1 MAKSMSAQA
10 AKADIHPTTP
20 KRQLLTRSGLRARPA
35 RLLLSPVAVTLPM
48 PEFAPVPMATDL
60 SNLSLRSWQRSSCL
74 FSAVAPRVINFRGG
88 RSVRPRCLLLAQ
100 RRRQPSFFR
109 HGPHGSV
116 AGLDVPLSRPL
127 VTQTQTQIATSTT
140 WDFCKRL
147 PGWGIM
153 GLGVCGMESFTKS
166 RSASEYRAPYEKN
179 ERPASTPAPEYD
191 GQYRHRGTAN
201 SRFDPRKLPLSA

>member
-109 HGPHGSV
+109 HVPHGSV

-147 PGWGIM
+147 PGWGIV
-153 GLGVCGMESFTKS
+153 GLGVCGMESFRKV
-166 RSASEYRAPYEKN
+166 
-179 ERPASTPAPEYD
+179 
-191 GQYRHRGTAN
+191 
-201 SRFDPRKLPLSA
+201 DPRPSIERLTKRTSDLHQHRRRNTTDNIDTAGRLIPDLIHGNCL

>member
-1 MAKSMSAQA
+1 MAKSMSAHA

-20 KRQLLTRSGLRARPA
+20 KRQLSTRSGLRARPA

-109 HGPHGSV
+109 HVPHGSV

-147 PGWGIM
+147 PVG
-153 GLGVCGMESFTKS
+153 ESWDWECAEWRAS
-166 RSASEYRAPYEKN
+166 RKV
-179 ERPASTPAPEYD
+179 
-191 GQYRHRGTAN
+191 
-201 SRFDPRKLPLSA
+201 DPRPSIERLTKRTSDLHQHRRRNTTDNIDTAGRLIPDLIHGNCL